1 MAYINNLSKGDNV
14 HNVVVTTDMVDDT
27 INEMTL
33 TENRELVK
41 VALEFKAATNY
52 EVAEVLDIMT
62 QLHNKDVGISNKVL
76 CAGRNLNHW
85 NVIAFMV
92 KKGWLTEDNYLT
104 ELGFREMNDA
114 YGVSSVNIDEDKLL
128 LQNYNGSLYWNKHHE
143 NFETI
148 IKEIEEGVKEGNYNE
163 QLKQTLPPISPQTK
177 KLLLSIPTMM
187 VLRSDGTK
195 VVR

>member
-1 MAYINNLSKGDNV
+1 MNNVL
-14 HNVVVTTDMVDDT
+14 VTTDMIDDT
-27 INEMTL
+27 INGMTM

-41 VALEFKAATNY
+41 VALEFKGMTGY
-52 EVAEVLDIMT
+52 EVTEVLDIIT

-92 KKGWLTEDNYLT
+92 EKKWLTEDNHLT

-114 YGVSSVNIDEDKLL
+114 HGVSSVNIDKDKLL

-143 NFETI
+143 NFDTI
-148 IKEIEEGVKEGNYNE
+148 LAEIEAGVKDGNYNE

-177 KLLLSIPTMM
+177 KLLLGIPTMM
-187 VLRSDGTK
+187 VLRDDGTK
-195 VVR
+195 VAR